1 VDKTDG
7 AGNVKGDL
15 LVRRCATALGC
26 TTCVSLLTRGCS
38 QGTFECRLSDI
49 VGARGCTLLK
59 PLASKRSKKARKTL
73 TNFLERVSSGMHTH
87 TIRTR

>member
-1 VDKTDG
+1 
-7 AGNVKGDL
+7 
-15 LVRRCATALGC
+15 
-26 TTCVSLLTRGCS
+26 
-38 QGTFECRLSDI
+38 